1 MDGATS
7 RVQDW
12 LALFGALGQPVN
24 SGWTAAGGLAIKMR
38 AEHRAESPNVPWLGT
53 MDFVGLE
60 LSPAYINQ
68 PMHLTKARVEFA
80 PLQRTIALS
89 DAQAFGAAWRGSIAR
104 KNSDKEWTF
113 DLTADHIDAAELDR
127 WLGPR
132 ARPGFLARFTGSN
145 SSATA
150 VPLADSVVTRIAAR
164 GRFRAGAID
173 VSPMHIEKFD
183 GEAELTGRAL
193 QIRNAQADFFG
204 GKISGA
210 FDAQLLPDPSYE
222 FQGRFD
228 RVDLGQLGRAVPF
241 LNGRTGGIASATL
254 SLSARGIGRQGLIDS
269 MQGQGTLNGR
279 NVVLRGLDFSDV
291 FPGDNTATAS
301 EMFSSVQGT
310 YRIQK
315 SGIDLANFMLDHARG
330 RLEAE
335 GRIEFSHTLNIRVH
349 PSNLN
354 AGSATASASPPGV
367 LLGGTIEAP
376 KIILPSVAPKPP
388 ARPSSR

>member
-1 MDGATS
+1 
-7 RVQDW
+7 
-12 LALFGALGQPVN
+12 
-24 SGWTAAGGLAIKMR
+24 
-38 AEHRAESPNVPWLGT
+38 
-53 MDFVGLE
+53 
-60 LSPAYINQ
+60 
-68 PMHLTKARVEFA
+68 MHLTKARLEFA

-113 DLTADHIDAAELDR
+113 DLSADHLDAAELDR

-145 SSATA
+145 SAATA
-150 VPLADSVVTRIAAR
+150 VPVADSVVTRIAGR

-193 QIRNAQADFFG
+193 RIRKAQADFFG
-204 GKISGA
+204 GKISGI

-228 RVDLGQLGRAVPF
+228 RVDLAQLGRAVPF

-254 SLSARGIGRQGLIDS
+254 TLSAHGIGRQRLIDS

-279 NVVLRGLDFSDV
+279 NVALRGLDFSDM

-315 SGIDLANFMLDHARG
+315 SGIDLANFVLGHSRG

-354 AGSATASASPPGV
+354 AGSAPASASPPSF
-367 LLGGTIEAP
+367 LLGGTIEIP
-376 KIILPSVAPKPP
+376 KLVLPSAASKPP
-388 ARPSSR
+388 ARFNSR